1 MADQPVVVQPVLC
14 FLIKRFGKSDVNRL
28 KTTALSFYSTEAITA
43 AKGKLTEDVET
54 QKLEDIPHAFVAKR
68 RDSVN
73 KERSVREVDDMLSII
88 KLLDERKL
96 LDRLPRYVAE
106 DPADLPSLNLVDGD
120 MFVILSKMAQIEN
133 AMMQIQFGL
142 NAVHSMVHAF
152 SQSQKHVAIHSQPPM
167 ASGVHFTGPSSSSA
181 ANNSSLGK
189 SAPPIHLITAALPV
203 GPPASSKQTTQRDN
217 ANAGPGPAVAES
229 SNRWSALTDA
239 QSGYETSGD
248 ELPFSVTL
256 SRRTRRA
263 IAHANRQAAGGDK
276 RRHDSS
282 PARHDSAA
290 DNTDNPE
297 GVSTKKVDKKKKRT
311 MIIGTRSPVAVGSF
325 GVDPDSKVVA
335 ADPIVRKA
343 VFIVDNVTTGVSP
356 KDIKEHAERRGIH
369 VVTVHQVD
377 TRRTPREV
385 REGIDQE
392 ALKETRLAFR
402 VCVDR
407 DDIDKMFT
415 KKNWDRGVIVDK
427 WKFKPRKDKADASQP
442 DAKKSRGDSVSDTSA
457 VAAAA
462 SSGGSGCAGASSAA
476 DGMDGINATC

>member
-1 MADQPVVVQPVLC
+1 MQFNSNYKMADQPVVVQPVLC

-28 KTTALSFYSTEAITA
+28 KTTALSFYSTDAITS
-43 AKGKLTEDVET
+43 AKGKLTDDVET

-152 SQSQKHVAIHSQPPM
+152 SQSHQQVAIHSQPPM

-189 SAPPIHLITAALPV
+189 PAPSIHLITAALPIP
-203 GPPASSKQTTQRDN
+203 GSSKQSTQRDN
-217 ANAGPGPAVAES
+217 ATAGPGPAVAES
-229 SNRWSALTDA
+229 SNRWSALMDA

-248 ELPFSVTL
+248 ELPFSVAL

-276 RRHDSS
+276 RRHDSG
-282 PARHDSAA
+282 PAPHDSAA

-311 MIIGTRSPVAVGSF
+311 MIIGTRSTVAVGSL
-325 GVDPDSKVVA
+325 GVEFDSKVIA

-356 KDIKEHAERRGIH
+356 EDIREHAERRGIH

-407 DDIDKMFT
+407 EDIDKMFT
-415 KKNWDRGVIVDK
+415 EKNWDRGVIVDK

-442 DAKKSRGDSVSDTSA
+442 DAKTSRGDSISDI
-457 VAAAA
+457 
-462 SSGGSGCAGASSAA
+462 SGCSSRRRWQQLRRR
-476 DGMDGINATC
+476 